1 VEGVRAVAGPRISRL
16 RELIEE
22 ALADV
27 EEAWSLVEHGSWE
40 EYHLSRAR
48 EALIEAL
55 EELGGWDG

>member
-1 VEGVRAVAGPRISRL
+1 VARWRASRL
-16 RELIEE
+16 RALIEE

-55 EELGGWDG
+55 EELGGGRDG

>member
-1 VEGVRAVAGPRISRL
+1 MARWRASRL
-16 RELIEE
+16 RALIEE

-55 EELGGWDG
+55 EELGGGRDG

>member
-1 VEGVRAVAGPRISRL
+1 MAGPRISRL

-48 EALIEAL
+48 EALLEAL

>member
-1 VEGVRAVAGPRISRL
+1 MSKISVSRL

-27 EEAWSLVEHGSWE
+27 EEAWRLVGYGSWE

-48 EALIEAL
+48 ETLLEAL
-55 EELGGWDG
+55 EELGGGADG